1 MPLISG
7 TIRFCK
13 KNACPRRVRTL
24 LSTGFL
30 YASRYPPWI
39 ESGAGFRSKS
49 PCLTAPAGQKTAP
62 AAGLGVRGIDLF
74 REFIADG
81 FVIDTGIV
89 GRPDD
94 GDHGRNARRGT
105 PDIGNI
111 MARPEQRRRRYRRR
125 FGWRRGRRRCR
136 GERRFDDRGCSR
148 RIVLRRRWRRLCRTL
163 ARRLDAAPR
172 PDRFAEF
179 FRVDLPALVRHPCR
193 NRGLPLKGIEPS

>member
-49 PCLTAPAGQKTAP
+49 PCLTAPAGPKTAP
-62 AAGLGVRGIDLF
+62 AADLGVRGIDLF
-74 REFIADG
+74 REFIAEG

-94 GDHGRNARRGT
+94 GDHGRKPRPGT
-105 PDIGNI
+105 PAFGIIID
-111 MARPEQRRRRYRRR
+111 RPKQ
-125 FGWRRGRRRCR
+125 
-136 GERRFDDRGCSR
+136 
-148 RIVLRRRWRRLCRTL
+148 
-163 ARRLDAAPR
+163 P
-172 PDRFAEF
+172 
-179 FRVDLPALVRHPCR
+179 H
-193 NRGLPLKGIEPS
+193 